1 MLLLA
6 LENASLAYGHN
17 DLLNQARFQLES
29 GERVALIGRNGS
41 GKSSLMRV
49 LAGATTLDDGNFWQ
63 QAGIRVAYVPQEA
76 DFALEGD
83 VFDAVSSALGESAQL
98 LQDLHAATLDLERD
112 HSAAALERL
121 GAIQQAIEDA
131 DAWRLNQRVESTLSQ
146 LHIDGNAA
154 LATLSGGA
162 LKRVALARALV
173 LAPEVLLLDEPTNHL
188 DIDSIVWLEALI
200 RDSNAASVIITHDRA
215 FLENIATR
223 IVALDRGQLASYP
236 GSFSAWQNRK
246 AQELEAEQK
255 AAARFDKLLAQE
267 EVWIRKGIEARR
279 TRNEGRVRRLQ
290 ALRAQRAQR
299 QSQPGQ
305 VQLRLDRGEEGGRM
319 IAELE
324 AVSKSFDQR
333 CVIRDFSAR
342 ILRGERIGI
351 VGPNG
356 AGKTTLL
363 KLILGKIK
371 PDSGHVRQ
379 GTRQSIAYFD
389 QMRTQLAEELPLT
402 EVISPGADHIQIGKE
417 RKHVISYLG
426 DFLFP
431 PARARSPVSSLSGG
445 ERNRLLLARLFAQP
459 ANILVLDEPT
469 NDLDIET
476 LDLLEERLL
485 DYDGTLFVVSHD
497 RRFLDQVTTS
507 LIAAEGNGHWREHVG
522 GYSEWQAWQ
531 QKRDQA
537 DKEKAAAKAAPA
549 AATAAPPPTNTR
561 NTLSWKEKRELEA
574 LPDQIGTLEAE
585 QSALHNRL
593 ADPALYSE
601 APEQATE
608 LTRQLG
614 ELEQAITR
622 AMERWEALET
632 RAADS
637 QN

>member
-549 AATAAPPPTNTR
+549 ATAAPPPTNTR